1 MTAVNPSCS
10 EAAMEVKTVKLI
22 SEEKEE
28 LLKNIKKVKR
38 ADGLANE
45 TSRKIVSYRDTLV
58 GEDFCNF
65 EAYLEKEPV
74 SMEEFD
80 DCLNK
85 PVLENIKD
93 GIISITLSS
102 DEKDRIRLKWDKIL
116 IIEAFGRTFGYQYLL
131 FKLNQ
136 LWNLSGELQLI
147 DLDSG
152 FFVVQF
158 SCFDDFEKVLKGG
171 PWALEASFNL
181 VAVWVRL
188 PELLLEY
195 YDPTILAKI
204 GQSLGTL
211 LRVDNATSSESR
223 GKYARFC
230 VQVNIE
236 SPLKQFILIDGRK
249 QYLQFEGLDLFYFSC
264 VIIGHRHE
272 NCPIILA
279 RSREATCSKVAATV
293 ETNHTFTAPVTL
305 AYSHP
310 MDMSTFSPSPA
321 NVSTVQHPIVEP
333 AVSGTWLMVPRKSR
347 PRKPFIEAALKSPTA
362 AATFSAD
369 KAGPGSAEPAGS
381 AAVKA
386 AESQKVSRC

>member
-1 MTAVNPSCS
+1 MSAVNPSCS

-28 LLKNIKKVKR
+28 LLKSIKKVKR

-45 TSRKIVSYRDTLV
+45 TSRKIVSYRDTL
-58 GEDFCNF
+58 GEDFCHF

-80 DCLNK
+80 DCLNE

-93 GIISITLSS
+93 GVISITLSS

-116 IIEAFGRTFGYQYLL
+116 IIEFEAFGRTFGYQYLL

-147 DLDSG
+147 DLDS
-152 FFVVQF
+152 
-158 SCFDDFEKVLKGG
+158 
-171 PWALEASFNL
+171 
-181 VAVWVRL
+181 
-188 PELLLEY
+188 
-195 YDPTILAKI
+195 
-204 GQSLGTL
+204 
-211 LRVDNATSSESR
+211 
-223 GKYARFC
+223 
-230 VQVNIE
+230 
-236 SPLKQFILIDGRK
+236 
-249 QYLQFEGLDLFYFSC
+249 
-264 VIIGHRHE
+264 
-272 NCPIILA
+272 
-279 RSREATCSKVAATV
+279 
-293 ETNHTFTAPVTL
+293 APVTL

-333 AVSGTWLMVPRKSR
+333 AVSGTWLMVQRKSR
-347 PRKPFIEAALKSPTA
+347 ARKPFIEAALKSPTA

>member
-1 MTAVNPSCS
+1 MIAVNPSCS

-28 LLKNIKKVKR
+28 LLKSIKK
-38 ADGLANE
+38 
-45 TSRKIVSYRDTLV
+45 RDTLA

-80 DCLNK
+80 DCLNE

-102 DEKDRIRLKWDKIL
+102 DEKDRIRLKWDRIL
-116 IIEAFGRTFGYQYLL
+116 II
-131 FKLNQ
+131 K

-171 PWALEASFNL
+171 PWFVNGHFVTMRRWNPKFRAL
-181 VAVWVRL
+181 R
-188 PELLLEY
+188 
-195 YDPTILAKI
+195 
-204 GQSLGTL
+204 
-211 LRVDNATSSESR
+211 
-223 GKYARFC
+223 
-230 VQVNIE
+230 
-236 SPLKQFILIDGRK
+236 
-249 QYLQFEGLDLFYFSC
+249 
-264 VIIGHRHE
+264 E

-279 RSREATCSKVAATV
+279 QSRDATCSKVAATV

-305 AYSHP
+305 ACAHP

-333 AVSGTWLMVPRKSR
+333 ADSGTWLIVPRKSR
-347 PRKPFIEAALKSPTA
+347 ARKPFIEAALKSPTA

>member
-1 MTAVNPSCS
+1 
-10 EAAMEVKTVKLI
+10 MEVKTVKLI

-28 LLKNIKKVKR
+28 LLKSIKKVKR

-80 DCLNK
+80 DCLNE

-93 GIISITLSS
+93 GIISITFSS
-102 DEKDRIRLKWDKIL
+102 DEKDRTRLKWDKIL

-204 GQSLGTL
+204 EQSLGTL

-249 QYLQFEGLDLFYFSC
+249 QYLQYEGLDFFYFSC

-321 NVSTVQHPIVEP
+321 YVSTVQHPIVEP

-347 PRKPFIEAALKSPTA
+347 ARKPFIEAALKSPTA